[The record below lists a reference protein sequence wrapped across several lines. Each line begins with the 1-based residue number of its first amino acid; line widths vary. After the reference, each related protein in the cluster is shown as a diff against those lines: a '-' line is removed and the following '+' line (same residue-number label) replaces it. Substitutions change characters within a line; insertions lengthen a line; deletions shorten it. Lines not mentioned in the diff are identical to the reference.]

1 MIIVFV
7 IISCILIP
15 IMYLYLGLQL
25 IALGDFVK
33 SGLDVNHLHFVTD
46 PRRYLEYKEY
56 MYLILFLIALI
67 QLFLLEFLYY
77 VLGTFYIVMYLY
89 FLLAYF

>member
-1 MIIVFV
+1 
-7 IISCILIP
+7 
-15 IMYLYLGLQL
+15 MYLYLGLQL

-56 MYLILFLIALI
+56 MYLILFLTVLTIFSLLWNT
-67 QLFLLEFLYY
+67 LF
-77 VLGTFYIVMYLY
+77 
-89 FLLAYF
+89 